1 MNALRRGS
9 LTALL
14 ATILLLPSSL
24 LAQDGATD
32 PAARDA
38 FKQAMALNRS
48 KQYAKALEYFL
59 KAHQTD
65 PSILSEDD
73 QGLLANATQYLQ
85 EQLAANPNDIN
96 HCFQL
101 AELHALRGQFDEALT
116 YYRKVGDLN
125 RNTPLA
131 NLADAEIKRIE
142 AMQQA
147 AATAAA
153 AVPTAPPAPTT
164 PPPPSA
170 DVTQLEETVQA
181 LEQRIAQL
189 EAENKTAR
197 EEAQEAREDKEKL
210 QKEFDELKSKAETWK
225 LYYRLYMANPANV
238 QNLRDRRSW

>member
-1 MNALRRGS
+1 MNGAPRKPIS
-9 LTALL
+9 
-14 ATILLLPSSL
+14 LLLTL
-24 LAQDGATD
+24 VLALFLASGASRAQS
-32 PAARDA
+32 AAAQDA

-59 KAHQTD
+59 KAHQAD

-73 QGLLANATQYLQ
+73 QGLLPNATNYLR

-101 AELHALRGQFDEALT
+101 AELYALRGNFDEALS
-116 YYRKVGDLN
+116 YYRKVGNLN

-147 AATAAA
+147 TAAA
-153 AVPTAPPAPTT
+153 AAAPPTPAPAPAVA

-170 DVTQLEETVQA
+170 DVSQLKDTVQA
-181 LEQRIAQL
+181 LEQRITEL
-189 EAENKTAR
+189 ETETQAAR
-197 EEAQEAREDKEKL
+197 EEAKEAREDKEKL
-210 QKEFDELKSKAETWK
+210 QKEFDELKAKAETWK
-225 LYYRLYMANPANV
+225 LYYRLYMSNPANV
-238 QNLRDRRSW
+238 QQLRDRRSW